1 MSTLDGHSALQPLH
15 SRQRSITS
23 NRRLPVNSPAGARPD
38 RTARSAL
45 ARPRVE
51 CSSSRVAMYE
61 GHIVPSSFFRHT
73 PTPLHISTA
82 AAKPPCSEKSSSV
95 FGGSHVLYS
104 AP

>member
-1 MSTLDGHSALQPLH
+1 MSTFDGHSALQPLH

-23 NRRLPVNSPAGARPD
+23 YRRRPAKSASGTLPES
-38 RTARSAL
+38 TARSAL

-61 GHIVPSSFFRHT
+61 GHIVPSSFLRQT

-82 AAKPPCSEKSSSV
+82 AVKPPWAPKSSSV
-95 FGGSHVLYS
+95 LGSHVL
-104 AP
+104 